1 VGEASAR
8 PPRYS
13 GRRGVLLAF
22 GEASRVSNVSKSQ
35 DAAVATAADEAA
47 LLRGVI
53 DRLPLGVTVQD
64 AQGRFLV
71 VNDLAAAALATSADA
86 LIGLSPAD
94 ILPEPEAAS
103 RRAWELGVLQD
114 GRAIT
119 ADEPVPGPDGER
131 VWRVRHEPVRVGEQ
145 TVLISSST
153 DITEFRQ
160 AEREL
165 AESAHRDK
173 LTGLPDRVLMQRHVE
188 SIMRSDDGKLRFAL
202 AFIDLDNFK
211 HINDYYSHAVGDA
224 LLIKI
229 GERLSK
235 SLGPRDMLARIGGD
249 KFILLLVQRGSEE
262 QVKATIDA
270 KLDSIRQPFHIEAF
284 EVFGSCSIGI
294 SVYPEHGRS
303 YETLRRNADSA
314 MYQAKNDSK
323 GRAIVF
329 DPEMGKAATARMEV
343 EQRLRLA
350 IRDRKFCCAFQP
362 KVDIKTH
369 DVVGFEALV
378 RWRDENGEIHPPGE
392 FVGLAIELGL
402 IDPVTHF
409 VLEESLASIERLDA
423 AFGPNTS
430 ISINIG
436 AKQASDLAFMT
447 SFADVLRDSK
457 QSERFIIEL
466 TEEAFLATSRFQT
479 LILPIFREIGV
490 RVSIDDFG
498 TGYSSLSALADIVA
512 DEIKI
517 DRSFITAIHERPRN
531 QSVLR
536 AIESLAHALG
546 MTIVAEGVET
556 YEELAYLHAAT
567 RIHLAQG
574 YYFSKP
580 IYLDRPPVAGGR
592 DHAGVS
598 SGADRAPLA
607 GRGSGVA
614 RQITSNRAKSYAV

>member
-1 VGEASAR
+1 VSTAGKLPEVAVSAPADGPRAPLHGAADDEAS
-8 PPRYS
+8 
-13 GRRGVLLAF
+13 
-22 GEASRVSNVSKSQ
+22 
-35 DAAVATAADEAA
+35 
-47 LLRGVI
+47 LLRGII

-71 VNDLAAAALATSADA
+71 VNQLAATALAMTADD
-86 LIGLSPAD
+86 LIGRSPAD
-94 ILPEPEAAS
+94 LLPEPEAAS
-103 RRAWELGVLQD
+103 RREWELGILQ
-114 GRAIT
+114 GGQVIT
-119 ADEPVPGPDGER
+119 AEEAVPGPDGER
-131 VWRVRHEPVRVGEQ
+131 IWRVAHAPARVGEQ
-145 TVLISSST
+145 VVLISSSM
-153 DITEFRQ
+153 DITEFKQ

-165 AESAHRDK
+165 GESAHIDK
-173 LTGLPDRVLMQRHVE
+173 LTGLPDRVRVQRHVE
-188 SIMRSDDGKLRFAL
+188 AVIRSDDGNLRFAL

-211 HINDYYSHAVGDA
+211 HINDYYSHAIGDA
-224 LLIKI
+224 LLVKM
-229 GERLSK
+229 GERLTK
-235 SLGPRDMLARIGGD
+235 SLGTGDMLARIGGD
-249 KFILLLVQRGSEE
+249 QFILMLAHAGSEE
-262 QVKATIDA
+262 QIKAIVDE
-270 KLDSIRQPFHIEAF
+270 KLNSIRHPFHIEAF

-294 SVYPEHGRS
+294 SVYPDHGRS

-314 MYQAKNDSK
+314 MYKAKNDSK
-323 GRAIVF
+323 GRAVVF
-329 DPEMGKAATARMEV
+329 NAEMGKAAATRMEA

-378 RWRDENGEIHPPGE
+378 RWRDENGEIHPPGG

-402 IDPVTHF
+402 INPVAHF
-409 VLEESLASIERLDA
+409 VLEESLASIDRLDE

-430 ISINIG
+430 ISINI
-436 AKQASDLAFMT
+436 AARQASDQEFMT
-447 SFADVLRDSK
+447 SVAATLRDSGRA
-457 QSERFIIEL
+457 ERFIIEL
-466 TEEAFLATSRFQT
+466 TEEAFLAKGKFQT
-479 LILPIFREIGV
+479 LILPMFREIGV

-556 YEELAYLHAAT
+556 HEELAYLDAAT

-580 IYLDRPPVAGGR
+580 IYLDDPRLTRGHDRDSRPHVANR
-592 DHAGVS
+592 SFANP
-598 SGADRAPLA
+598 RA
-607 GRGSGVA
+607 VA
-614 RQITSNRAKSYAV
+614 STRE

>member
-1 VGEASAR
+1 M
-8 PPRYS
+8 
-13 GRRGVLLAF
+13 
-22 GEASRVSNVSKSQ
+22 
-35 DAAVATAADEAA
+35 
-47 LLRGVI
+47 LRGVI
-53 DRLPLGVTVQD
+53 DRLPLSVTVQD

-71 VNDLAAAALATSADA
+71 VNNLAAAAIGMTADA
-86 LIGLSPAD
+86 LISRSPAD
-94 ILPEPEAAS
+94 ILPEQEAAS
-103 RRAWELGVLQD
+103 RREWELGILRE

-119 ADEPVPGPDGER
+119 AEEPVSGPDGER
-131 VWRVRHEPVRVGEQ
+131 VWRIKHEPVHVGEQ
-145 TVLISSST
+145 VVLVSSSI

-160 AEREL
+160 TEREL
-165 AESAHRDK
+165 AESAHIDK

-188 SIMRSDDGKLRFAL
+188 SIIRSDDGNLRFAL

-211 HINDYYSHAVGDA
+211 HINDYYSHAVGDT
-224 LLIKI
+224 LLIKM
-229 GERLSK
+229 GQRLSR
-235 SLGPRDMLARIGGD
+235 SLGPGDMLARIGGD
-249 KFILLLVQRGSEE
+249 EFILMFAHAESDEHIKAIIDEKLGS
-262 QVKATIDA
+262 V
-270 KLDSIRQPFHIEAF
+270 RQPFHIEAF

-314 MYQAKNDSK
+314 MYKAKNDSK
-323 GRAIVF
+323 GSAVVF
-329 DPEMGKAATARMEV
+329 DPEMGRAAAARMEV

-350 IRDRKFCCAFQP
+350 IRDGKFCCAFQP

-402 IDPVTHF
+402 INPVAHF
-409 VLEESLASIERLDA
+409 VLEETLASIDRLDE

-430 ISINIG
+430 ISINIA
-436 AKQASDLAFMT
+436 AKQANDFEFMK
-447 SFADVLRDSK
+447 SFADVLRNSK
-457 QSERFIIEL
+457 RSERFIIEL
-466 TEEAFLATSRFQT
+466 TEEAFLAKSKFQT

-580 IYLDRPPVAGGR
+580 IYLDDLHLARGR
-592 DHAGVS
+592 DHAGLS
-598 SGADRAPLA
+598 SSA
-607 GRGSGVA
+607 GRARLTGRTSATTRQVA
-614 RQITSNRAKSYAV
+614 STRAKASHSF